1 MKRLLAA
8 FIFFTRLP
16 FGRIM
21 AVPADCFK
29 HVVPYWPI
37 VGWLTGGILAGT
49 LWLLAQVLPLQV
61 AWIGAIVVRL
71 LVTGC
76 LHEDGLADFCDGF
89 GGGTTRERTLAI
101 MKDSHIGTYGVV
113 GLIVYFLL
121 WSQMIVFPLG
131 ILCAVAFCA
140 DVYSKW
146 CVSHMVNL
154 LPYARKEEESKAKIL
169 YADHTVSSTYYPN
182 KKAIGIVFDE
192 KKRKAI
198 GLEYFLNEPSCM
210 GDSIYYEV
218 SDITSCEEE
227 ELETCATDGKIN
239 TQKIKQSCQA
249 SEEYMN
255 MTDDGILKTYV
266 PDGCSAA
273 WCGAGQ
279 WYIPSIAELKQI
291 YKNLRNINAALA
303 LNGIVGLLN
312 TTCTTCW
319 RYHNYYGWFPVFSS
333 NVYHRQSN
341 DEEYAAYYIYSFN
354 SDGVSR
360 QSSYGINKIV
370 LAIQY

>member
-1 MKRLLAA
+1 
-8 FIFFTRLP
+8 
-16 FGRIM
+16 M

-37 VGWLTGGILAGT
+37 VGWLTGSILAGT

-154 LPYARKEEESKAKIL
+154 LPYARKEEESKAKVL
-169 YADHTVSSTYYPN
+169 YSRMTLPEVMAGTIAGWLPLLFLQPVGWGVACFCPP
-182 KKAIGIVFDE
+182 IVFLLLCGWM
-192 KKRKAI
+192 KRRI
-198 GLEYFLNEPSCM
+198 GGYT
-210 GDSIYYEV
+210 GD
-218 SDITSCEEE
+218 C
-227 ELETCATDGKIN
+227 
-239 TQKIKQSCQA
+239 
-249 SEEYMN
+249 
-255 MTDDGILKTYV
+255 
-266 PDGCSAA
+266 
-273 WCGAGQ
+273 CGAVFLLGELSF
-279 WYIPSIAELKQI
+279 YIGSMI
-291 YKNLRNINAALA
+291 
-303 LNGIVGLLN
+303 
-312 TTCTTCW
+312 
-319 RYHNYYGWFPVFSS
+319 
-333 NVYHRQSN
+333 
-341 DEEYAAYYIYSFN
+341 
-354 SDGVSR
+354 GVW
-360 QSSYGINKIV
+360 K
-370 LAIQY
+370 

>member
-1 MKRLLAA
+1 
-8 FIFFTRLP
+8 
-16 FGRIM
+16 M

-121 WSQMIVFPLG
+121 WSQMIVLPLG

-146 CVSHMVNL
+146 CVSHIVNL
-154 LPYARKEEESKAKIL
+154 LPYARKEEESKAKVL
-169 YADHTVSSTYYPN
+169 YSRMTLPEVMAGTIAGWLPLLFLQPVGWGVACFCPP
-182 KKAIGIVFDE
+182 IVFLLLCGWM
-192 KKRKAI
+192 KRRI
-198 GLEYFLNEPSCM
+198 GGYT
-210 GDSIYYEV
+210 GD
-218 SDITSCEEE
+218 C
-227 ELETCATDGKIN
+227 
-239 TQKIKQSCQA
+239 
-249 SEEYMN
+249 
-255 MTDDGILKTYV
+255 
-266 PDGCSAA
+266 
-273 WCGAGQ
+273 CGAVFLLGELSF
-279 WYIPSIAELKQI
+279 YIGSMI
-291 YKNLRNINAALA
+291 
-303 LNGIVGLLN
+303 
-312 TTCTTCW
+312 
-319 RYHNYYGWFPVFSS
+319 
-333 NVYHRQSN
+333 
-341 DEEYAAYYIYSFN
+341 
-354 SDGVSR
+354 GVW
-360 QSSYGINKIV
+360 K
-370 LAIQY
+370 

>member
-1 MKRLLAA
+1 
-8 FIFFTRLP
+8 
-16 FGRIM
+16 M

-154 LPYARKEEESKAKIL
+154 LPYARKEEESKAKVL
-169 YADHTVSSTYYPN
+169 YSRMTLPEVMVGTIAGWLPLLFLQPVGWGVACFCPP
-182 KKAIGIVFDE
+182 IVFLLLCGWM
-192 KKRKAI
+192 KRRI
-198 GLEYFLNEPSCM
+198 GGYT
-210 GDSIYYEV
+210 GD
-218 SDITSCEEE
+218 C
-227 ELETCATDGKIN
+227 
-239 TQKIKQSCQA
+239 
-249 SEEYMN
+249 
-255 MTDDGILKTYV
+255 
-266 PDGCSAA
+266 
-273 WCGAGQ
+273 CGAVFLLGELSF
-279 WYIPSIAELKQI
+279 YIGGMI
-291 YKNLRNINAALA
+291 
-303 LNGIVGLLN
+303 
-312 TTCTTCW
+312 
-319 RYHNYYGWFPVFSS
+319 
-333 NVYHRQSN
+333 
-341 DEEYAAYYIYSFN
+341 
-354 SDGVSR
+354 GVW
-360 QSSYGINKIV
+360 K
-370 LAIQY
+370 